1 MKRLIVMSLFAVVCV
16 VSALPASAAAKVK
29 TYQVTGPVVELT
41 DTKIVIQTKDDGN
54 WEIARD
60 AALTKV
66 TGELKVGAKVT
77 VEYRMT
83 AATIEVKP
91 SKDALVVAGADAA
104 KPVAAAADSKPA
116 KK

>member
-16 VSALPASAAAKVK
+16 MSAMPASAAAKVK
-29 TYQVTGPVVELT
+29 TYQITGPVVELT
-41 DTKIVIQTKDDGN
+41 DTKIVVQTKDDGN

-60 AALTKV
+60 AATTKV
-66 TGELKVGAKVT
+66 TGELKVGVKVT

-91 SKDALVVAGADAA
+91 TKDAPAAAGTDAA
-104 KPVAAAADSKPA
+104 KPAAAADSKPA